1 MNPKKLTKGRII
13 SPPKSFK
20 AKMKNQEHKS
30 LLFCEKCPS
39 VFYQKSWR
47 HLNQV
52 DISDVQKQNL
62 KKTICPAC
70 LMEKTKNYEGEIIM
84 NFFAPLNDQI
94 KQEIKNLIINISNK
108 EYERNPLS
116 RLGEFQ
122 ESENQWKIF
131 FTDNQLAKRI
141 AQKIKKTFL
150 ESIFSQNQNIEIKF
164 AEEKRPKT
172 RITMTF
178 K

>member
-1 MNPKKLTKGRII
+1 
-13 SPPKSFK
+13 
-20 AKMKNQEHKS
+20 
-30 LLFCEKCPS
+30 
-39 VFYQKSWR
+39 
-47 HLNQV
+47 
-52 DISDVQKQNL
+52 
-62 KKTICPAC
+62 
-70 LMEKTKNYEGEIIM
+70 MEKLKLRRRNNNE
-84 NFFAPLNDQI
+84 FFAPLNDQI

-141 AQKIKKTFL
+141 AQKIKTFL

-164 AEEKRPKT
+164 AEEKDQKQE
-172 RITMTF
+172 
-178 K
+178 

>member
-1 MNPKKLTKGRII
+1 
-13 SPPKSFK
+13 
-20 AKMKNQEHKS
+20 
-30 LLFCEKCPS
+30 
-39 VFYQKSWR
+39 
-47 HLNQV
+47 
-52 DISDVQKQNL
+52 
-62 KKTICPAC
+62 
-70 LMEKTKNYEGEIIM
+70 
-84 NFFAPLNDQI
+84 
-94 KQEIKNLIINISNK
+94 LIINISNK

-150 ESIFSQNQNIEIKF
+150 ESIFSQNQKIEIKF